1 MRSNC
6 EKSGLFFEVGGEAI
20 DAIRHRCSY
29 EIAIRQ
35 KCRNTSFFPG
45 KADWATH
52 TQMFGISLKATGL

>member
-1 MRSNC
+1 MRS
-6 EKSGLFFEVGGEAI
+6 ESDKSGLFLPVFDAAI

-29 EIAIRQ
+29 ENMIRQ

-45 KADWATH
+45 KADWAAH